1 MNADM
6 KELVFVNSLN
16 AGVLAVSFTDLES
29 ILKIGLMAATL
40 VYTLVKTVK
49 ALDGKDKDGSEDK

>member
-29 ILKIGLMAATL
+29 ILKISLMAATL